1 MIEDNNITVNAILKD
16 ETIWL
21 SQKGMAELFD
31 VEVPAISKHLMNIFD
46 EGELVES
53 STVSKM
59 EIVQQE
65 GKRIEGKFQDRK
77 H

>member
-1 MIEDNNITVNAILKD
+1 M
-16 ETIWL
+16 
-21 SQKGMAELFD
+21 QY
-31 VEVPAISKHLMNIFD
+31 EVPAISKHLMNIFD